1 MECWFYRFEVANIF
15 VNLIYCNLI
24 YCNLI
29 YCTLEDEI
37 RPFILNFPTSFDCQP
52 VSMGVYSRDD
62 EIYKFEI

>member
-15 VNLIYCNLI
+15 VNLIYC
-24 YCNLI
+24 
-29 YCTLEDEI
+29 TLKNEI
-37 RPFILNFPTSFDCQP
+37 RPFILNFPISFDCEP